1 MSTTDP
7 SDQMLT
13 YTREQLADIID
24 QIHMTGEP
32 DENLI
37 AVLRSGDAAMVK
49 GLVNTVFESAKNDL
63 RAALGLPQKCPCGVK
78 NCIEP
83 YSDECGFLEAE
94 NAMQQVL
101 DFAPQE
107 DDGDVAV
114 QPEG

>member
-1 MSTTDP
+1 MSTLDP
-7 SDQMLT
+7 NNVS
-13 YTREQLADIID
+13 YTLAKISSIID
-24 QIHMTGEP
+24 KIHMTGEP

-37 AVLRSGDAAMVK
+37 AVLRSGDANMIK

-63 RAALGLPQKCPCGVK
+63 RAALGLPQKCPCGVAD
-78 NCIEP
+78 CLEP

-94 NAMQQVL
+94 AAMQQVL
-101 DFAPQE
+101 DLAPQE